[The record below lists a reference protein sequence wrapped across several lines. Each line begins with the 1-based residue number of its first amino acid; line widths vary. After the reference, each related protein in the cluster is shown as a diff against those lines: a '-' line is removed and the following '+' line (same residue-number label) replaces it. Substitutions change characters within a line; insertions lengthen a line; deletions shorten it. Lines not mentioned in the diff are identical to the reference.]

1 MKPIKRNLF
10 NALAVSLIVIL
21 LSCAGKGKSYCL
33 TGAFLGGRPTRE
45 DIVGFRNKYGKKP
58 LLVMVFVDWTRFID
72 EIVIKDVYSQ
82 NCTLFVSWEPWQ
94 AVTKKGIDYDGL
106 LSGEY
111 DEYILNFAKHLNATE
126 KEVFIRFAHEMNGNW
141 YPWSGTK
148 IGRDKYISI
157 YRYIRDIFDR
167 IHTTNVKWV
176 FCVNWEDV
184 PKEKNHFMLYY
195 PGDEYV
201 DYVGIDGYNWGD
213 TESWSRWMNFK
224 DIFERRYKEI
234 TTYLKRPV
242 MITEF
247 SSASSGGNKSIWIK
261 EAMNDIKRM
270 KNIEAFILF
279 NVDKETDWSF
289 PADEDSG
296 RELKKQL
303 ENDYFKDR
311 DLTPP

>member
-1 MKPIKRNLF
+1 
-10 NALAVSLIVIL
+10 
-21 LSCAGKGKSYCL
+21 
-33 TGAFLGGRPTRE
+33 
-45 DIVGFRNKYGKKP
+45 
-58 LLVMVFVDWTRFID
+58 
-72 EIVIKDVYSQ
+72 
-82 NCTLFVSWEPWQ
+82 
-94 AVTKKGIDYDGL
+94 
-106 LSGEY
+106 
-111 DEYILNFAKHLNATE
+111 
-126 KEVFIRFAHEMNGNW
+126 
-141 YPWSGTK
+141 
-148 IGRDKYISI
+148 
-157 YRYIRDIFDR
+157 
-167 IHTTNVKWV
+167 
-176 FCVNWEDV
+176 
-184 PKEKNHFMLYY
+184 
-195 PGDEYV
+195 
-201 DYVGIDGYNWGD
+201 
-213 TESWSRWMNFK
+213 MNFK